1 MPRAFD
7 SDETDPVLQFT
18 ENVTCPVCGEVF
30 EGQFYDES
38 SSLSVQD
45 MTDPASGS
53 HVCPECDHEFSS
65 EATGWSF
72 FSEAG

>member
-7 SDETDPVLQFT
+7 SDEPSGIPRFT
-18 ENVTCPVCGEVF
+18 ENVTCPRCGEIF
-30 EGQFYDES
+30 ESWFHDDS

-45 MTDPASGS
+45 MTDPSTGVHDCPSCNHTWASQ
-53 HVCPECDHEFSS
+53 
-65 EATGWSF
+65 ATGWSF